1 MDVTERINF
10 QIKGVRLCKT
20 VKHYGLDGYI
30 CEGEKN
36 QHLTCQDEQSRV
48 DTRTISQ
55 NSQISMQKYHCATT
69 QLVEWASLNMIQ
81 GSTEL
86 TEDKN

>member
-1 MDVTERINF
+1 MGTSV
-10 QIKGVRLCKT
+10 KGK
-20 VKHYGLDGYI
+20 
-30 CEGEKN
+30 KN
-36 QHLTCQDEQSRV
+36 QHLTRQDEQSRV